1 MKSIPLALLRT
12 LQPVKI
18 QEQLLEWDVSGHT
31 SFENKTVA
39 TVWLY
44 DCLRDFIYNTFVQFP
59 DTRHAI
65 KAIFGKVSIVF
76 LQYGKYNNMFEFG
89 SIRVHV

>member
-1 MKSIPLALLRT
+1 MHLSCTGIPRVVYLHHILQLWQMKSIPLALLRT

-39 TVWLY
+39 TVS
-44 DCLRDFIYNTFVQFP
+44 CLFHIY
-59 DTRHAI
+59 I
-65 KAIFGKVSIVF
+65 
-76 LQYGKYNNMFEFG
+76 
-89 SIRVHV
+89 